1 MLASFVMAI
10 ALLAV
15 SVPPGPAQA
24 AISLTFRND
33 CNVAVVVQ
41 TGTIQRGKVLNDQPL
56 VLRVGTSGRVPFH
69 GDKLLLI
76 YEGKSNRILHQSA
89 LRFQGSAASFSIQ
102 SDPQKSGKVKLV
114 PLRGV
119 GPAGP

>member
-1 MLASFVMAI
+1 MLASYVMVI
-10 ALLAV
+10 ALLSV
-15 SVPPGPAQA
+15 SVPPGLAQA
-24 AISLTFRND
+24 AITLTFRND
-33 CNVAVVVQ
+33 GHVAVVVQ

-56 VLRVGTSGRVPFH
+56 VLRAGTSGRVPFN

-102 SDPQKSGKVKLV
+102 PDPQKPGKVKLV
-114 PLRGV
+114 PLRGA